1 MGIIKDNNLILIN
14 KLMTMYEAQQ
24 KQIDNLQIQI
34 SDKFK
39 ERISEFDDKFTEI
52 NSKIK
57 SLHELI
63 FKTKALCDIQQEQI
77 EELQTEIVMF
87 RNALSDVTLI
97 VAHLSKKDETKG

>member
-1 MGIIKDNNLILIN
+1 MAKLDQEFKLNIDVNEKVKNKILDELQRQ
-14 KLMTMYEAQQ
+14 K
-24 KQIDNLQIQI
+24 KQIDKLE
-34 SDKFK
+34 
-39 ERISEFDDKFTEI
+39 ERIGVFDKEFTEI

-77 EELQTEIVMF
+77 EELQTEIAML

>member
-1 MGIIKDNNLILIN
+1 MNICVTIFYRKMGQMIPDYYEPIEQCK
-14 KLMTMYEAQQ
+14 KLVAE
-24 KQIDNLQIQI
+24 
-34 SDKFK
+34 FK
-39 ERISEFDDKFTEI
+39 ERISEFDDEFTEI

-77 EELQTEIVMF
+77 EELQTEIAML